1 LLDVVVF
8 FTPVGK
14 EVTAWVVPRG
24 TPVVKA
30 AGKIHSDMEAG
41 FIRAEVIA
49 FERLKEAGSW
59 DAAKEKG
66 WVEIKGK
73 DYEVRDGDVIVIRFQ
88 PPQRR

>member
-1 LLDVVVF
+1 
-8 FTPVGK
+8 
-14 EVTAWVVPRG
+14 
-24 TPVVKA
+24 
-30 AGKIHSDMEAG
+30 MEAG